1 MGAGGNKNHEAYSV
15 SPADAAAAAPG
26 VAAVAE
32 GEAIVPE
39 SAAAFAET
47 LGELPPNAQAPGT
60 DPSASYA
67 ELAGATEKALELH
80 HDAVEE
86 GWSPQLAA
94 EGLKALKQQTSG
106 YLSGLSP
113 EQLQAL
119 AAEQGF
125 EHPTLVGLTEEPGA
139 QHPLVHWLDPV
150 YEGAIPSKLKIQ
162 AKAAERYAQLA
173 AGESI
178 AGLSLADVQAAEVG
192 FTAPPPPGAW
202 EATPVEVVAAMA
214 GLNQALADLDW
225 HAVKQGA
232 SDGGLAALVAAENH
246 LAAAQ
251 CPEMGAQLDAAK
263 ASAKAAVDKSLLA
276 PSYMRNLAID
286 QLAAAAHEEGKLSLA
301 EAKLLTRDEQLG
313 LLRASTSHLERQGIA
328 KIAGDRVAEFDKLKE
343 LYAAHK
349 AATAKLPQLSLGG
362 GDAQQEL
369 VSAAK
374 TTAAYFAQRQQ
385 VMSWVSGLA
394 GTQELQAEAGPLHG
408 LTSYDAAAITSAFR
422 SWAKT
427 QKLADLKAAA
437 QDLGMQTAGASRAQ
451 VQNYIAASWD
461 PKYDQGSIAAAAGAG
476 KGGSMGPAAP
486 KPGPKSVSTTS
497 APLSSGAV
505 LTGGAPK
512 SFATKHLQVVAALK
526 AHQAITAD
534 LPPRPDQGD
543 VDGWSFGP
551 GKAAT
556 LGGAHAKSVHAAPD
570 GTLWLF
576 KPDKT
581 NHGARAHAEAAA
593 SEILHR
599 VGVPS
604 VGVYV
609 KKVGGQFGSIQPLVS
624 GASSL
629 PSDPKAWS
637 QAEVDAVVRYHVA
650 AWAVG
655 DHDGNHT
662 NILRTPSGG
671 LLPVDQGQAFKF
683 YGSDRLDASYHPN
696 GSYGAAP
703 PVFHQAYEAGKS
715 GLLAQGVAIR
725 PEAAL
730 PVIRAFE
737 RIPDAQYRAILGP
750 VAAEGV
756 KHKVGWVGPIKKAAQ
771 KRLGKTSVT
780 ESDVAEE
787 FLRQALERKNSLR
800 KAFASFFSDL
810 GYASGAKLE
819 KVA

>member
-1 MGAGGNKNHEAYSV
+1 VGAGGNKNHEAYAV

-26 VAAVAE
+26 VGAVAE

-39 SAAAFAET
+39 SASAFSDAVGALPLAPAAD
-47 LGELPPNAQAPGT
+47 GT
-60 DPSASYA
+60 DPSPSYA
-67 ELAGATEKALELH
+67 ELSAATEEALGLH
-80 HDAVEE
+80 QQALDE

-94 EGLKALKQQTSG
+94 EGLKALKQQTSAH
-106 YLSGLSP
+106 LSSLSP
-113 EQLQAL
+113 EQLQGL

-150 YEGAIPSKLKIQ
+150 YPTSSPSKLKIQ

-173 AGESI
+173 AGESVS
-178 AGLSLADVQAAEVG
+178 GLTLADVQAAEAG
-192 FTAPPPPGAW
+192 FVAPPPPGAW
-202 EATPVEVVAAMA
+202 EATPADVVGAMA

-225 HAVKQGA
+225 SAVKHGS

-263 ASAKAAVDKSLLA
+263 GSAKAAVDKALLA

-286 QLAAAAHEEGKLSLA
+286 QLAAAAHQEGTLSFA
-301 EAKLLTRDEQLG
+301 EAKLLTRDEQLA

-328 KIAGDRVAEFDKLKE
+328 KDAAARAAEFDKLKE

-349 AATAKLPQLSLGG
+349 AAAATLPQLSLGSA
-362 GDAQQEL
+362 DAQQHL
-369 VSAAK
+369 VSGAK
-374 TTAAYFAQRQQ
+374 TSGAYFAQRQQ
-385 VMSWVSGLA
+385 VASWASGLA
-394 GTQELQAEAGPLHG
+394 GTQELQADAGPLHG
-408 LTSYDAAAITSAFR
+408 LTSYDAASITSTFR
-422 SWAKT
+422 NWAKG

-437 QDLGMQTAGASRAQ
+437 QDLGMETAGASRAQ

-461 PKYDQGSIAAAAGAG
+461 AKYDQGSIAAAVGSG
-476 KGGSMGPAAP
+476 KGGAAGPAAP
-486 KPGPKSVSTTS
+486 KPVPKSVSPSS
-497 APLSSGAV
+497 APLSAGAV
-505 LTGGAPK
+505 LGGGSPR

-534 LPPRPDQGD
+534 LPPRPGQSD

-570 GTLWLF
+570 GSLWLF

-609 KKVGGQFGSIQPLVS
+609 KKVGGQLGSIQPLVS
-624 GASSL
+624 GATSL
-629 PSDPKAWS
+629 PSDPNSWS

-703 PVFHQAYEAGKS
+703 PVFHQAYQAGKS
-715 GLLAQGVAIR
+715 GLLANGVAIR

-737 RIPDAQYRAILGP
+737 RIPDAQYRAILAP

-756 KHKVGWVGPIKKAAQ
+756 KRKVAWVGPIKKGAQ
-771 KRLGKTSVT
+771 KRLGKTAVSDG
-780 ESDVAEE
+780 DVAEE
-787 FLRQALERKNSLR
+787 FLRQAVERKNGLR
-800 KAFASFFSDL
+800 KAFATFFSGL
-810 GYASGAKLE
+810 GYSSGAKLE